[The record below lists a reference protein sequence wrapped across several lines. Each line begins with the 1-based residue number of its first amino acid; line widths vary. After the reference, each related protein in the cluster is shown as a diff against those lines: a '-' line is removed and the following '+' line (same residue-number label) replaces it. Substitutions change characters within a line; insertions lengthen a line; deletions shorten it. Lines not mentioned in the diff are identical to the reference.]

1 MQKLSKFHRV
11 PLVTHSNN
19 GDYGPNLRGSQL
31 QSVPVLVDSGPDR
44 PQVIGKAAP
53 VCSEAELLTKKWS
66 KGSHDS
72 IGSLS
77 QMTMSEQPAEFTA
90 WVPENAIYQS
100 RSSSAKMYNSMGY
113 QSSSKDTQ
121 SNATFQPLQ
130 LHTSHLK
137 KSKYPPSLL
146 FHEKQED
153 QIMVKS
159 SRSKDGKVH
168 TRIEFFSMT
177 APEQQQPSVAK
188 KERRVRYLEPLST
201 DSEGKA
207 ILSDKNAR
215 KDEDHHNDFVDC
227 SVENHNQK
235 QSYSGRLLSGRIK
248 SGTQQVT
255 EEDLQHL
262 AIGKQLTSDDDNTM
276 YAQYISR
283 HNGRNRGRRRF
294 YHIEKH
300 DSTRSIPSKSIA
312 KSNLCDLQIQPS
324 VSSSALIQYQDNSSD
339 VTASS
344 SSSTHYHPRWIRDR
358 EGILEDSRNNTQEC
372 INELVV
378 NCPTVV
384 NSSLLASP
392 HKSRSGANE
401 SERALSSVERHTV
414 TYPRLRKSG
423 HKRIIHCNSQI
434 NSHSKV
440 ANQILLNS
448 HTERFLPSSKQHGR
462 IIKLSHAIT
471 EKGREPEG
479 SNTGYRVTLS
489 GSSSNSPDIHH
500 WVNDSRRCML
510 RSHQRRKVQLQ
521 KNILGNLSGSKK
533 VEQNSNVVLRAYRKA
548 HQPVKVC
555 LRGTKKKL
563 IDFLRT
569 NSSNSVLDNS
579 SELPELYAE

>member
-1 MQKLSKFHRV
+1 MS
-11 PLVTHSNN
+11 
-19 GDYGPNLRGSQL
+19 
-31 QSVPVLVDSGPDR
+31 VLVDSGPGR

-53 VCSEAELLTKKWS
+53 VCSEAELLTQKCS

-72 IGSLS
+72 ISSLA

-100 RSSSAKMYNSMGY
+100 RTSSAKTYNNSTGY
-113 QSSSKDTQ
+113 QSRSKDTQ

-146 FHEKQED
+146 FHEKEED

-159 SRSKDGKVH
+159 SRSKDGRVH

-177 APEQQQPSVAK
+177 APEQQQLHVAK
-188 KERRVRYLEPLST
+188 KERRVRYLAPLPT

-207 ILSDKNAR
+207 TDKNAG
-215 KDEDHHNDFVDC
+215 KGEDHHGDLVDY
-227 SVENHNQK
+227 SAESHHQK
-235 QSYSGRLLSGRIK
+235 LSYSGRLLSGRIK

-255 EEDLQHL
+255 EEDLQQL
-262 AIGKQLTSDDDNTM
+262 AIGKQLAGNDDNTM
-276 YAQYISR
+276 CTQYVSR
-283 HNGRNRGRRRF
+283 RNGRNRGRTRRF

-300 DSTRSIPSKSIA
+300 DSTCSIPSKSIA
-312 KSNLCDLQIQPS
+312 KSNLCDLQIQSS

-339 VTASS
+339 GTGSS
-344 SSSTHYHPRWIRDR
+344 SSSMQNHSQRIRDRTR
-358 EGILEDSRNNTQEC
+358 EGILEDRQDIEEC
-372 INELVV
+372 VNELVV
-378 NCPTVV
+378 NCPTVI

-414 TYPRLRKSG
+414 TYPHLRKSG
-423 HKRIIHCNSQI
+423 HRRVVRLNSQ
-434 NSHSKV
+434 NSHSKA

-462 IIKLSHAIT
+462 IIKLSHTIA
-471 EKGREPEG
+471 EKSRDLEG

-489 GSSSNSPDIHH
+489 SSNSPDIPH
-500 WVNDSRRCML
+500 WVNDSSRCML

-521 KNILGNLSGSKK
+521 KNILGNLSSSKK
-533 VEQNSNVVLRAYRKA
+533 VEQNSSVVLRAYKKA

-563 IDFLRT
+563 IDLLRT
-569 NSSNSVLDNS
+569 SSSNSVLDNS